1 MFYRLKEMLYR
12 FMYGRYGNDALG
24 NFLFILYFIISV
36 VNIFISSIIL
46 YLFSLA
52 TVFFIFFRMF
62 SRNITARSKENQ
74 KFLNIKNKF
83 ISLFKIRQR
92 RFKERKTHIYHVDKK
107 CPVCKATLRLPR
119 KKGKHT
125 CCCPKCKNSFK
136 VTIRG

>member
-12 FMYGRYGNDALG
+12 FMYGRYGNDSLG
-24 NFLFILYFIISV
+24 NFLFIFYIIISV
-36 VNIFISSIIL
+36 VNIFLSSIIL
-46 YLFSLA
+46 YLLSIV

-92 RFKERKTHIYHVDKK
+92 QFKERKTHVYKK
-107 CPVCKATLRLPR
+107 CPFCKATLRLPR

-125 CCCPKCKNSFK
+125 CCCPKCKKSFK
-136 VTIRG
+136 VTIRS